1 MLPAQVDREEVLGN
15 EALGHHVVKDG
26 CGPRGRQVG
35 ESQAQ
40 DTVGNHVGHEGS
52 LGLTG
57 TKDLLSHRDTSHLET
72 QNSMRQS
79 LGTLEIELLE
89 YDLPIQVNCLVTCGP
104 SAILSVPKI
113 VIIFLCC
120 LCR

>member
-15 EALGHHVVKDG
+15 EALTHHVVKDW

-57 TKDLLSHRDTSHLET
+57 SKDLLSHRDTAHLET
-72 QNSMRQS
+72 QQQASVTGHHRNRITRIGFPHSSQLFGDVLTGS
-79 LGTLEIELLE
+79 HIECT
-89 YDLPIQVNCLVTCGP
+89 Q
-104 SAILSVPKI
+104 K
-113 VIIFLCC
+113 
-120 LCR
+120 